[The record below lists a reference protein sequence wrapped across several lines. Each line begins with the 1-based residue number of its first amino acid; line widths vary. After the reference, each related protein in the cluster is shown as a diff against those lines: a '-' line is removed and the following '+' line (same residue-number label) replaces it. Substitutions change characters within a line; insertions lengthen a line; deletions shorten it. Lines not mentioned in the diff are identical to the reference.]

1 MQCSSFEGER
11 RSRDSDT
18 SGQVGNSLLVSR
30 NDCMTE
36 WGEVSF
42 FESPRAPSSAA
53 THWKSQRGGVA
64 LAEMCVR
71 RDTSLAAGQ
80 RCSLYSPPPSS
91 ASNSPRVCLLAWIP
105 NTFCRSQNTPG
116 KLIVVRI
123 TPPTMPPPAESYLR
137 QHLNLKRKKPP
148 SLPPSLFFSHTA

>member
-1 MQCSSFEGER
+1 M
-11 RSRDSDT
+11 
-18 SGQVGNSLLVSR
+18 
-30 NDCMTE
+30 
-36 WGEVSF
+36 SF
-42 FESPRAPSSAA
+42 FESPRAANSAA

-64 LAEMCVR
+64 SAEMCVR

-105 NTFCRSQNTPG
+105 NTFCRSRNTPG

-123 TPPTMPPPAESYLR
+123 TPPTTPPPAESYLR

-148 SLPPSLFFSHTA
+148 SPLFPFSSSRTLHKHGGAAGKKDGRGRRWRGGERCVNQMGRQSLRN